1 MTSETH
7 NDLPFESAFQKL
19 EQAVQT
25 LEQGGLSLEQALAV
39 YEEGMRL
46 AQACT
51 LRLDAAQLRVTELQN
66 AFLASS
72 QAPEDAN
79 GR

>member
-1 MTSETH
+1 MISETH

-25 LEQGGLSLEQALAV
+25 LEQGGLTLEQALAM

-46 AQACT
+46 AKACT
-51 LRLDAAQLRVTELQN
+51 ERLDAAKLRVTELQN
-66 AFLASS
+66 TFLAST
-72 QAPEDAN
+72 PEDAN

>member
-1 MTSETH
+1 MISEVP
-7 NDLPFESAFQKL
+7 NNLPFEQAFQKL

-46 AQACT
+46 AQACSQ
-51 LRLDAAQLRVTELQN
+51 RLGAAELKITELQN
-66 AFLASS
+66 AFLSS
-72 QAPEDAN
+72 DQTQVREE
-79 GR
+79 